1 MFLKTPI
8 SYFCSSVLELCLWL
22 LLVFCFISLSLLLSS
37 LLERMEGGTVLNSSK
52 DC

>member
-8 SYFCSSVLELCLWL
+8 SYFCSLVLESCLWL
-22 LLVFCFISLSLLLSS
+22 LLVFCFTSLSLLLSS